1 MDAQQLQEDLTSLL
15 QVRART
21 FGLKDIIIE
30 YHTKVDSCQ
39 SWLHNELPNS
49 HIFCILMPSQISLAS
64 TLTKSFRII

>member
-39 SWLHNELPNS
+39 SWLHNELPNRLGYCLFMVPGTS
-49 HIFCILMPSQISLAS
+49 GSRHLN
-64 TLTKSFRII
+64 